1 MKNGI
6 KTLATWLVLGL
17 IFMTLLSAVVN
28 NSDYKM
34 SYSELLNKISTGEVS
49 EVVISS
55 DSKTARVMLKSA
67 ETGSD
72 KSETK
77 IATEKEVIIP
87 SLDSFMEQVSDNIV
101 SGQLVL
107 TQEEESIV
115 MAILGAFSP
124 FIILIVF

>member
-17 IFMTLLSAVVN
+17 IFLTLLSAVVN

-55 DSKTARVMLKSA
+55 DSKTARAILKST
-67 ETGSD
+67 ETVGD
-72 KSETK
+72 KSEAKVT
-77 IATEKEVIIP
+77 TEKEVIIP
-87 SLDSFMEQVSDNIV
+87 QTNDYSKKYDFFMIIWRGRRSPSLR
-101 SGQLVL
+101 
-107 TQEEESIV
+107 
-115 MAILGAFSP
+115 AF
-124 FIILIVF
+124 